1 MTRELIDLLN
11 RMRETLLRSN
21 KGYNLTK
28 EELRLIIKYIND
40 LEIEISGGDET
51 ND

>member
-11 RMRETLLRSN
+11 KMRLELIHSRNGIT
-21 KGYNLTK
+21 LTK
-28 EELRLIIKYIND
+28 RELHLIIKYIND
-40 LEIEISGGDET
+40 LEIEISGGNET

>member
-11 RMRETLLRSN
+11 KMRQALLNSQEIRLN
-21 KGYNLTK
+21 KK
-28 EELRLIIKYIND
+28 ELRLIMKYIND
-40 LEIEISGGDET
+40 LEIEIAGGDET